1 MIPWG
6 GMKSALRKVWAY
18 PNKKVVLQE
27 LKQIAKA
34 NPKKFVVDATTFF
47 GFAKSF
53 ESHSIV
59 GNKTFNELGLHRF
72 RVEQASKFAQKR
84 RQKLAK
90 VLTSDEVQQ
99 FQKNGF
105 ILKENFLP
113 EDEFVQLSKELLETP
128 LETRETLQGDTVT
141 RRMALDDETLKQLPA
156 TEKLLNN
163 KKWQGLLNYVASSKV
178 QPMYYV
184 QVILSQVRKSRPD
197 PQTSLHSDTFHSSV
211 KAWLFLTD
219 VAEDEGP
226 FVYVPG
232 SHIVTEKRLDWEYL
246 QSIQMNEKSNA
257 LSRRGSL
264 RINQNELEDLG
275 YGQPQAF
282 AVKKNTLVIADTY
295 GFHARGPSV
304 RPSMRIELW
313 AYGRRSPFL
322 PWVGL
327 NVLSIPFVKQH
338 LIPWYWKALD
348 VLEQK
353 YQRKN
358 PWRKVGKLKATDEAV
373 IKSK

>member
-1 MIPWG
+1 MLSTL
-6 GMKSALRKVWAY
+6 KKVWAY
-18 PNKKVVLQE
+18 PKKKIVLQE
-27 LKQIAKA
+27 LKTIAKA
-34 NPKKFVVDATTFF
+34 NPKKFVVDATTLF

-53 ESHSIV
+53 ESHSII
-59 GNKTFNELGLHRF
+59 GNQTLNELGLHRF
-72 RVEQASKFAQKR
+72 RVEQASRLAQQR
-84 RQKLAK
+84 REKLAK
-90 VLTSDEVQQ
+90 ELTLEEVQQ

-105 ILKENFLP
+105 ILKENFLSA
-113 EDEFVQLSKELLETP
+113 DDFAQLSKELLETP

-141 RRMALDDETLKQLPA
+141 RRMALDGEILKNLPT
-156 TEKLLNN
+156 TEKLLNS

-184 QVILSQVRKSRPD
+184 QVILSHVRKSNPD
-197 PQTSLHSDTFHSSV
+197 PQTKLHSDTFHSSV

-226 FVYVPG
+226 FVYVSG
-232 SHIVTEKRLDWEYL
+232 SHLPTEKRLEWEYQ
-246 QSIQMNEKSNA
+246 QSIQMNAKSNA

-264 RINQNELEDLG
+264 RIQANELEGLG

-282 AVKKNTLVIADTY
+282 AVKKNTLVVADTY
-295 GFHARGPSV
+295 GFHSRGLSA
-304 RPSMRIELW
+304 RPSTRIELW

-327 NVLSIPFVKQH
+327 NFFSIPIVKQH
-338 LIPWYWKALD
+338 LIPWYWTGLD
-348 VLEQK
+348 YLEQK

-358 PWRKVGKLKATDEAV
+358 PWRKVGKLKATDPAV
-373 IKSK
+373 MTSK

>member
-1 MIPWG
+1 ML
-6 GMKSALRKVWAY
+6 SALKKVWTY
-18 PNKKVVLQE
+18 PNKKTVLQE
-27 LKQIAKA
+27 LKKIAKA
-34 NPKKFVVDATTFF
+34 NPKKFVVDATTLF

-53 ESHSIV
+53 ESHSII

-72 RVEQASKFAQKR
+72 RVEQASKLAQKR

-90 VLTSDEVQQ
+90 SLTQDEVEQ

-113 EDEFVQLSKELLETP
+113 EDDFARLSQELLETP

-141 RRMALDDETLKQLPA
+141 RRMALDGDALKQLPT
-156 TEKLLNN
+156 TEKLLNDLR
-163 KKWQGLLNYVASSKV
+163 WQALLNYVASSKV

-197 PQTSLHSDTFHSSV
+197 PQTSLYSDTFHSSV

-219 VAEDEGP
+219 VTEDEGP

-232 SHIVTEKRLDWEYL
+232 SHVVNEKRLAWEHL
-246 QSIQMNEKSNA
+246 QSIQMNEQSNA

-264 RINQNELEDLG
+264 RTHPSELENLG

-282 AVKKNTLVIADTY
+282 AVKKNTLVVADTY
-295 GFHARGPSV
+295 GFHARGVSV
-304 RPSMRIELW
+304 RPSTRIELW
-313 AYGRRSPFL
+313 GYGRRSPFL

-327 NVLSIPFVKQH
+327 NVFSIPFVKQH
-338 LIPWYWKALD
+338 LIPWYWTGLD
-348 VLEQK
+348 YLEQK

-358 PWRKVGKLKATDEAV
+358 PWRKVGKLKATTPAV
-373 IKSK
+373 MTSK

>member
-1 MIPWG
+1 MLFTF
-6 GMKSALRKVWAY
+6 KKVWDY
-18 PNKKVVLQE
+18 PHKKIVLKE
-27 LKQIAKA
+27 LKQIAKT
-34 NPKKFVVDATTFF
+34 NPKKFVVDITTLF

-72 RVEQASKFAQKR
+72 RVERAAMLAQKR

-90 VLTSDEVQQ
+90 VLTSDEVEQ
-99 FQKNGF
+99 FQNNGF

-113 EDEFVQLSKELLETP
+113 EDEFLQLSKELLETP

-141 RRMALDDETLKQLPA
+141 RRMALDGETLKQLPA

-226 FVYVPG
+226 FVYVSG
-232 SHIVTEKRLDWEYL
+232 SHVVNEKRLDWEYL
-246 QSIQMNEKSNA
+246 QSVQMNEKSNA

-264 RINQNELEDLG
+264 RINQNELEVLG

-282 AVKKNTLVIADTY
+282 SVKKNTLVIADTY

-304 RPSMRIELW
+304 RPSTRIELW

>member
-1 MIPWG
+1 
-6 GMKSALRKVWAY
+6 MKSALRKVWAY

-27 LKQIAKA
+27 LKQIAQA
-34 NPKKFVVDATTFF
+34 NPKKFVVDATTLF

-53 ESHSIV
+53 ESHSII
-59 GNKTFNELGLHRF
+59 GNKALNELGLHRF
-72 RVEQASKFAQKR
+72 RVEQAAKLAQKR
-84 RQKLAK
+84 RQKLSK
-90 VLTSDEVQQ
+90 VLTSDEVEQ

-113 EDEFVQLSKELLETP
+113 EDEFLQLSKELLETP

-141 RRMALDDETLKQLPA
+141 RRMALDGEILKQLPA

-232 SHIVTEKRLDWEYL
+232 SHVVNEKRLDWEYL
-246 QSIQMNEKSNA
+246 QSVQMTEKSNA

-264 RINQNELEDLG
+264 RINQNELEGLG

-282 AVKKNTLVIADTY
+282 SVKKNTLVIADTY

-304 RPSMRIELW
+304 RPSTRIELW